1 MPPRTPRALS
11 SPVTDATPRPEAAEV
26 LQAFRLVFNAVRTH
40 FRAVERKTGV
50 GGAQV
55 WALSVIRDQP
65 GIGVGA
71 LARVMDIHQST
82 TSNLVKQLIERDMIA
97 ALKEGSDRRAVQLR
111 IRPAGTRLLK
121 RAPQPFA
128 GVLPEALN
136 TLDRATLRRL
146 KKDMGQLVAAL
157 GVDPDDRQTPLAPL

>member
-1 MPPRTPRALS
+1 
-11 SPVTDATPRPEAAEV
+11 VTDATPRPEAAEV

>member
-11 SPVTDATPRPEAAEV
+11 SPVTDATPRAEAAEV

-40 FRAVERKTGV
+40 FRAVEKKTGV

-82 TSNLVKQLIERDMIA
+82 TSNLVKQLIERDMIT
-97 ALKEGSDRRAVQLR
+97 ALKEGTDRRAVQLR

-146 KKDMGQLVAAL
+146 KKDMGHLVAEL